1 MRVKHF
7 AGSMTAAASA
17 LLWTVAAGAAPQ
29 HPHTPPAG
37 SRPAAQAATP
47 EKTEQAL
54 KVGKKGDVEFRVQT
68 VVGEMKFK
76 AGRYLLQHRVDGD
89 AHFVHFTEI
98 SKGRPQGHARVGY
111 GRDAPL
117 AHPGEVQCRLEPLDE
132 KVSTTAIYAVQEGE
146 ASRVTKVFI
155 RGENVAHV
163 F

>member
-1 MRVKHF
+1 MQVKRF
-7 AGSMTAAASA
+7 VRPVIAVASG
-17 LLWTVAAGAAPQ
+17 LLWTAVGAVAQHQHTTPAA
-29 HPHTPPAG
+29 
-37 SRPAAQAATP
+37 SRPAAQAPAP
-47 EKTEQAL
+47 EKAEQAL

-68 VVGEMKFK
+68 VVGEMKFQP
-76 AGRYLLQHRVDGD
+76 GRYLLQHRVDGD

-98 SKGRPQGHARVGY
+98 SKGLPQGHARVGY
-111 GRDAPL
+111 GRDAPI

-132 KVSTTAIYAVQEGE
+132 KVSTTAIHTVQEGE